1 MDPTLP
7 ILKTMRTQRPKNR
20 GRLGFLF
27 WTAFILFVAVIYL
40 ANRDDISTVLES
52 TRFVEIVTTRLRGD
66 DPTVVVE
73 RRQAPVPPADGEPGD
88 GSMEQN
94 PAADAPSSQEPT
106 REESPRRT
114 PEGEEPE
121 SEDETLRDGATDQ
134 PEGEQPEE
142 PEDSQESQES
152 LTALEEIPEEQQEP
166 EPFQRS
172 RESKLFYIRVT
183 EDGSIYPQAVKRP
196 VPFTD
201 SPMTET
207 IKALLSG
214 PTIDEL
220 NMGLLNL
227 IPEGTELRSAWVRD
241 GVAYLNFNEAFR
253 FNPMGVEGFLA
264 QLQQVVFSTTEF
276 STIEEVQILIEGE
289 RVDYLGGDGI
299 YIGEPLARSHF
310 SS

>member
-1 MDPTLP
+1 
-7 ILKTMRTQRPKNR
+7 
-20 GRLGFLF
+20 
-27 WTAFILFVAVIYL
+27 
-40 ANRDDISTVLES
+40 
-52 TRFVEIVTTRLRGD
+52 
-66 DPTVVVE
+66 
-73 RRQAPVPPADGEPGD
+73 
-88 GSMEQN
+88 
-94 PAADAPSSQEPT
+94 
-106 REESPRRT
+106 
-114 PEGEEPE
+114 
-121 SEDETLRDGATDQ
+121 
-134 PEGEQPEE
+134 
-142 PEDSQESQES
+142 
-152 LTALEEIPEEQQEP
+152 
-166 EPFQRS
+166 
-172 RESKLFYIRVT
+172 
-183 EDGSIYPQAVKRP
+183 
-196 VPFTD
+196 FTD

>member
-1 MDPTLP
+1 MGKD
-7 ILKTMRTQRPKNR
+7 RTKRR

-40 ANRDDISTVLES
+40 ANRDDITSVLES
-52 TRFVEIVTTRLRGD
+52 TQFVEIVSTKLRGD

-73 RRQAPVPPADGEPGD
+73 RRQEPVPAAEDASGD
-88 GSMEQN
+88 GSMEDESEGQRVR
-94 PAADAPSSQEPT
+94 PEVVETPTGADESSPSDRSATEPT
-106 REESPRRT
+106 
-114 PEGEEPE
+114 
-121 SEDETLRDGATDQ
+121 
-134 PEGEQPEE
+134 PEE
-142 PEDSQESQES
+142 PAEENEAESTQTV
-152 LTALEEIPEEQQEP
+152 TAVEQGPPEEPEP

-172 RESKLFYIRVT
+172 RESKLYYIRVT
-183 EDGSIYPQAVKRP
+183 EDGSIYPQAVTRP
-196 VPFTD
+196 VAYSD

-227 IPEGTELRSAWVRD
+227 IPEGTQLRSAWVRD

-299 YIGEPLARSHF
+299 YVGEPLGRRHF